1 MHESQEYYL
10 SNLII
15 TASIESKMS
24 VTRKI
29 TNQFRKILSEY
40 VKIYLSKK
48 YSENINIV
56 QRIDCRREEKC
67 IYGKIWPL
75 IRVFLT
81 ENNTMVIV
89 HITNKKKAA
98 NINNDEMCGW
108 LDGSNC
114 VYNKNIAMRD
124 TIPIVQISKKKR
136 YFCIILFRNR
146 WPLYWSHITGG

>member
-67 IYGKIWPL
+67 IYGKI
-75 IRVFLT
+75 
-81 ENNTMVIV
+81 
-89 HITNKKKAA
+89 
-98 NINNDEMCGW
+98 
-108 LDGSNC
+108 
-114 VYNKNIAMRD
+114 
-124 TIPIVQISKKKR
+124 
-136 YFCIILFRNR
+136 
-146 WPLYWSHITGG
+146 